1 VVKRQGDVCFYTSS
15 DGRLCHQHR
24 ILNGGVSM
32 LLWRLSPD
40 IQYPR
45 QTTARRISRPVC
57 VLAARLG
64 ERRFPT
70 ASSAPSGACD
80 VGSSTGRLYNGYQF
94 LLIY

>member
-1 VVKRQGDVCFYTSS
+1 MLFIPRAMGGSVISIGFERWSQHVVMAAF
-15 DGRLCHQHR
+15 
-24 ILNGGVSM
+24 
-32 LLWRLSPD
+32 PD
-40 IQYPR
+40 IQHPR

-70 ASSAPSGACD
+70 ASSAPFGACD

-94 LLIY
+94 Y